1 MTQTAT
7 LNTLLV
13 PVDFSPASQAALE
26 WAMQR
31 VDGEDALIL
40 VLHVIDSKVL
50 DAIESHDLADRETA
64 AAAMRDAAERRM
76 KTFRETARED
86 VQVDVLVAEGL
97 PFLEIIR
104 KAKDFDVDAIVMGR
118 AGLREHVEKLF
129 IGSTAELVL
138 RGAHCP
144 VIVLPEEAVG
154 A

>member
-1 MTQTAT
+1 MTQPAT